1 MSVSSSMEE
10 EKMGVDELE
19 LMHEYADAFGKGDRY
34 HYYIFSK
41 GGFTDALKEC
51 AKRGEVTLASLED
64 VYG

>member
-1 MSVSSSMEE
+1 
-10 EKMGVDELE
+10 MGVDELE
-19 LMHEYADAFGKGDRY
+19 LMYEYADAFGKGDRY